1 MVIIVSREK
10 ERAMSENRQI
20 LERYYE
26 RVFNAREIDAIGEY
40 WADEQM
46 MGAVTRGCLTYFEA
60 FPDLHISLDELI
72 AEDNR
77 VFVRSTIT
85 GTHDGEYK
93 GIAPTGRNV
102 ATDCAEVYRLVDG
115 KIVGYWCL
123 LNVAG
128 LMRQLTEESV
138 ATGA

>member
-1 MVIIVSREK
+1 
-10 ERAMSENRQI
+10 MSENKEI
-20 LERYYE
+20 LGRYYE
-26 RVFNAREIDAIGEY
+26 RVFNNRELAAIGDY
-40 WADEQM
+40 WADQTMRE
-46 MGAVTRGCLTYFEA
+46 AVTRGCMSYLEA

-72 AEDNR
+72 AEDDR
-77 VFVRSTIT
+77 VFVRSTLT

-102 ATDCAEVYRLVDG
+102 AADCAEVYRLADG

-128 LMRQLTEESV
+128 LMRQLTEETV
-138 ATGA
+138 AAGA

>member
-1 MVIIVSREK
+1 MSQNK
-10 ERAMSENRQI
+10 EI

-26 RVFNAREIDAIGEY
+26 QVFNGRELDAIGEY
-40 WADEQM
+40 WANQQM
-46 MGAVTRGCLTYFEA
+46 VDAVTRGCLSYFDA

-72 AEDNR
+72 AEDDR

-102 ATDCAEVYRLVDG
+102 AADCAEVYRLADG

-128 LMRQLTEESV
+128 LMRQLTEEPV
-138 ATGA
+138 TAQA

>member
-1 MVIIVSREK
+1 MPDNKALITH
-10 ERAMSENRQI
+10 
-20 LERYYE
+20 YYE
-26 RVFNAREIDAIGEY
+26 RVFNGRELEAIGEY
-40 WADEQM
+40 WGDKGKVE
-46 MGAVTRGCLTYFEA
+46 AVTRGCLSYFDA

-72 AEDNR
+72 AEDDR

-102 ATDCAEVYRLVDG
+102 GTDCAEVFRLADG

-123 LNVAG
+123 TNVAS
-128 LMRQLTEESV
+128 LIRQLTEEPEP
-138 ATGA
+138 AQA